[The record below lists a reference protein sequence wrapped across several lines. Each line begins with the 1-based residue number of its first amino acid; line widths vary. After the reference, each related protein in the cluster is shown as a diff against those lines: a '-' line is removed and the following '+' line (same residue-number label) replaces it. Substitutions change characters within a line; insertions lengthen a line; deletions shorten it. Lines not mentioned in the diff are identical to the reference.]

1 MKLWIKPRVE
11 IEGFAANEYV
21 AACSQVV
28 TPIVKTET
36 YAMDF
41 YNGTTSQFV
50 YDGPADGKYNKA
62 SNEQIF
68 YGKLPSGFTSYGNDV
83 HGRWFTN
90 KTLYRVKKTLP
101 SGELSYSNTTYFE
114 PVGVYDVY
122 VSSIGLTFWCYP
134 EGTGG
139 DFNPDVK
146 PYS

>member
-11 IEGFAANEYV
+11 VEGFAANEYV

-28 TPIVKTET
+28 KPIDKKAR

-41 YNGTTSQFV
+41 YNGTRLD
-50 YDGPADGKYNKA
+50 YDGPADGTFNGVNDELI
-62 SNEQIF
+62 SN
-68 YGKLPSGFTSYGNDV
+68 GTLPGGFTSGGNDV
-83 HGRWFTN
+83 HGKWFTN
-90 KTLYRVKKTLP
+90 KTLYRVKKVLP

-122 VSSIGLTFWCYP
+122 VSRIGLTFWCYP

-139 DFNPDVK
+139 GFDPDDK